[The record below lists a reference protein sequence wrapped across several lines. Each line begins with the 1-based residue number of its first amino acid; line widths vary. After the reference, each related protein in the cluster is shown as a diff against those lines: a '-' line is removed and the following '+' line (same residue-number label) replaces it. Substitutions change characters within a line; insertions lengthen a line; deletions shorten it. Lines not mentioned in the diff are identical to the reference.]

1 MFLEAPIWDGW
12 TMHDLIKQFLKHS
25 VVGSVAF
32 LVDFALLVA
41 TVETLH
47 WNPLPASVFSYLV
60 SGVVSYLGSMKF
72 VFESRDDLSRRKEFV
87 VFMVLSLIGLML
99 NSLCMW
105 VGQEILRS
113 QGINW
118 VEGVYYMIVKVLA
131 TAIVTFY
138 NFFSR
143 RYWLD
148 ASRN

>member
-32 LVDFALLVA
+32 LV
-41 TVETLH
+41 
-47 WNPLPASVFSYLV
+47 
-60 SGVVSYLGSMKF
+60 
-72 VFESRDDLSRRKEFV
+72 DLSRRKEFV

-118 VEGVYYMIVKVLA
+118 VEGVYYMVVKILA